1 MCTNGLMVEHWP
13 QGIPDD
19 RIRLALYALQ
29 QGSVL
34 AGFLIVSLSPA
45 VYRKARQ
52 RSMKWAMLVIYIL
65 SSLSVMLT
73 GAVSLRAVFIIMI
86 SICIGMTGAMVYAL
100 LSMETD
106 FNDPQGRR
114 NIGSIIGVG
123 GTAAL
128 LLQWGLQNLPEK
140 AMIPKVILLDVL
152 MYCVLSR
159 LNISGVEK
167 TVPEG
172 DTTQEKGTGVNPSQQ
187 PVSAHKKQTE
197 KGYRKKGIC
206 LCIAVCSMLM
216 LLAIYESHMNRVDF
230 AGYFY
235 EWTRILTAVGY
246 LTIGF
251 LFGRCRRGVVSA
263 AMSCIALVS
272 VISSFLMIKSGE
284 GWWLHMALFYMVLGS
299 LVAYYNLM
307 FMEYAVQTIKP
318 VLWASMG
325 RILDAAITTL
335 FTVFGAILPGTEIS
349 ILVMSLVLLAMLTVS
364 MTAGGLLSMEQE
376 GEEKRTDT
384 EGIPVTAVSIEDQIK
399 QFKDKYGLTD
409 RETEVLRLLVT
420 TENKNQ
426 QIADELFIS
435 RRQLQNHIS
444 SIYEKTGAST
454 RAGLLMMIGE

>member
-1 MCTNGLMVEHWP
+1 MCINSLMVEQWP
-13 QGIPDD
+13 QGTPDGT
-19 RIRLALYALQ
+19 ILLALYALQ

-45 VYRKARQ
+45 IYRKAGS
-52 RSMKWAMLVIYIL
+52 RSMRSVMLVIYIL
-65 SSLSVMLT
+65 SSFSAIQT
-73 GAVSLRAVFIIMI
+73 GAIPLRAVIII
-86 SICIGMTGAMVYAL
+86 LSSVCIGMTGAMVYSQ
-100 LSMETD
+100 LSLETD
-106 FNDPQGRR
+106 FNDPKGRR
-114 NIGSIIGVG
+114 NIGNIIGIG

-128 LLQWGLQNLPEK
+128 LLQWGLQKLPEN
-140 AMIPKVILLDVL
+140 AMIPKLILLNFL

-159 LNISGVEK
+159 LHVSAVEK
-167 TVPEG
+167 TVPMD
-172 DTTQEKGTGVNPSQQ
+172 DTSQETDTVADPAQQ
-187 PVSAHKKQTE
+187 PASGQNKQTG
-197 KGYRKKGIC
+197 KGYRRRGIC
-206 LCIAVCSMLM
+206 LCSAVCSMLM
-216 LLAIYESHMNRVDF
+216 LLAVYESHMNRVDF

-251 LFGRCRRGVVSA
+251 LFGRCRRGIVSA

-284 GWWLHMALFYMVLGS
+284 DWWLHMALFYMVLGS

-307 FMEYAVQTIKP
+307 FMEYAGQTIKP

-325 RILDAAITTL
+325 RILDAAITTM
-335 FTVFGAILPGTEIS
+335 FTLFGAMLPGTDIS

-364 MTAGGLLSMEQE
+364 MTAGGLLSMEQDK
-376 GEEKRTDT
+376 EERDNDA
-384 EGIPVTAVSIEDQIK
+384 GRVSVTPASIEDQIK
-399 QFKDKYGLTD
+399 QFREKYGLTD

-454 RAGLLMMIGE
+454 RAGLIMMIGE